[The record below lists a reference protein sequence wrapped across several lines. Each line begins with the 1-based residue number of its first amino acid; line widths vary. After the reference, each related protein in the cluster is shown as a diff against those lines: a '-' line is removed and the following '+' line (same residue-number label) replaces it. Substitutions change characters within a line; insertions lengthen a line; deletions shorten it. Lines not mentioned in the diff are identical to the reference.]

1 MSVNLAYCGQH
12 FVMQTN
18 IESCCIPE
26 TNTTLYV
33 NYTSKKKK
41 ILKLWKKKPTEVSP
55 YGFYNYTTW
64 LSFSPLINAPA
75 SQSLAETI
83 LGNNLPLLRQGY
95 TQLPTWLFFSSTPP
109 LLAFFTSWSHFLSDI
124 YWLQPKRLTKP
135 VSETSVSLSL
145 DFHDSL
151 TGTHTSTP
159 FVSLLMASV
168 PSVIKVT
175 EVLF

>member
-1 MSVNLAYCGQH
+1 M
-12 FVMQTN
+12 
-18 IESCCIPE
+18 
-26 TNTTLYV
+26 
-33 NYTSKKKK
+33 
-41 ILKLWKKKPTEVSP
+41 WKKKPTEVSP

-145 DFHDSL
+145 L
-151 TGTHTSTP
+151 LP
-159 FVSLLMASV
+159 FTLSASV
-168 PSVIKVT
+168 FLSPL
-175 EVLF
+175 LFLCTTVYLSICKNVFFLGN